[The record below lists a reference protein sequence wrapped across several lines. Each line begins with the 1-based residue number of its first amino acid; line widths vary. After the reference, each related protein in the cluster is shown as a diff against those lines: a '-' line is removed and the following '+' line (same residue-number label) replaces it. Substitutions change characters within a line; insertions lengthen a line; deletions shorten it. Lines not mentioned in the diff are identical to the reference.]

1 MIVISEWNKVR
12 ELRDKA
18 ARRARPENQQ
28 RAWWKISLYHC
39 MARLWNNSIQDLSR
53 LQLIL
58 AKNRP
63 LSLTYSKDT
72 NHSLF
77 SFYMPLKMDLS
88 KTKVH

>member
-1 MIVISEWNKVR
+1 
-12 ELRDKA
+12 
-18 ARRARPENQQ
+18 
-28 RAWWKISLYHC
+28 
-39 MARLWNNSIQDLSR
+39 MARLLNNSIQDLSR

-63 LSLTYSKDT
+63 LSLPYSKDT